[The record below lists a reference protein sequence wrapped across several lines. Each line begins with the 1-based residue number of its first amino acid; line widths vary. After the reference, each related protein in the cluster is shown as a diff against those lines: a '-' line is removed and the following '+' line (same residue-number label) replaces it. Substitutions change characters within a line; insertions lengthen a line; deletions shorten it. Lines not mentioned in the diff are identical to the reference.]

1 MCIYVK
7 TSTYIYIHI
16 CVCMCMYTRDCDEPT
31 SNMFKPDKAFA
42 PEAEATE

>member
-7 TSTYIYIHI
+7 TSTYIYM
-16 CVCMCMYTRDCDEPT
+16 CVYVYVYNTRDCDEQT

-42 PEAEATE
+42 PEAEAAE